1 MERVIG
7 GSNSLNSA
15 EARFPT
21 AKLMLVIFLLFYL
34 KIDNYPLIGI
44 LNLQI
49 HAAESNMEAYRIQ
62 DYMVNLEKSLT
73 I

>member
-1 MERVIG
+1 
-7 GSNSLNSA
+7 
-15 EARFPT
+15 
-21 AKLMLVIFLLFYL
+21 MLVIFLLFYL

-62 DYMVNLEKSLT
+62 SRLYGKPGEISYNLV
-73 I
+73 

>member
-1 MERVIG
+1 
-7 GSNSLNSA
+7 
-15 EARFPT
+15 
-21 AKLMLVIFLLFYL
+21 MLVIFLLFYL

-49 HAAESNMEAYRIQ
+49 NEAESNMEAYRIQ
-62 DYMVNLEKSLT
+62 GYMVNLEKSLT